1 MIITEHRIRD
11 IVAEIP
17 GFDLNA
23 DYLNVKPKFG
33 WGDKFELDR
42 YLALKK
48 SDSYPLIWLLP
59 SQENHS
65 EDFRLCRRSC
75 TIIIAMLEKDIS
87 LFNDQRYLKSYDLV
101 LNPLTN
107 YLVEGIRAAN
117 ITYLN
122 EQEDNWDIEKIPNYS
137 ENNYGGT
144 EKTSS
149 ATIDLWDAVQLD
161 CNIEFNNEPLNKIF
175 WAI

>member
-59 SQENHS
+59 SDEKLTDNNL
-65 EDFRLCRRSC
+65 LCQKQC
-75 TIIIAMLEKDIS
+75 TLIIAMLETNVS
-87 LFNDQRYLKSYDLV
+87 LFNDERYLKSFDII

-107 YLVEGIRAAN
+107 YLVEGLRISSVSK
-117 ITYLN
+117 IIDDEWTTY
-122 EQEDNWDIEKIPNYS
+122 KRPNYS
-137 ENNYGGT
+137 EAKYGKPGET
-144 EKTSS
+144 ENV
-149 ATIDLWDAVQLD
+149 TIDLWDAIQLD